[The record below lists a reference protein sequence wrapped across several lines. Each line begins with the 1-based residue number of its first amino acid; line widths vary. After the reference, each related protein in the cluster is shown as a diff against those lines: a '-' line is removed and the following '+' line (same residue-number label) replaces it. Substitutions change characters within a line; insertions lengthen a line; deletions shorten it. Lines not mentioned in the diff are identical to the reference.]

1 MIYLEIIELNF
12 CDLNKNTKRKINLRG
27 IDDLS
32 GDTGSD
38 SNSAL
43 GIRNIDIDQNYYI
56 ESLENDPRENSI
68 EMSRSETTS
77 KSSL

>member
-27 IDDLS
+27 LDDLS

-38 SNSAL
+38 YNSAL
-43 GIRNIDIDQNYYI
+43 GIGNIDIGQNYY
-56 ESLENDPRENSI
+56 LENDPRENSI

>member
-1 MIYLEIIELNF
+1 M
-12 CDLNKNTKRKINLRG
+12 NKNTKRKINLRG

-43 GIRNIDIDQNYYI
+43 GIGNIDIDQNYYI
-56 ESLENDPRENSI
+56 ESLENDPIEKSL
-68 EMSRSETTS
+68 EMSRSETSS
-77 KSSL
+77 KSSI

>member
-1 MIYLEIIELNF
+1 MIYLEIIEINF

-43 GIRNIDIDQNYYI
+43 GIGNIDIDQNYYI
-56 ESLENDPRENSI
+56 ESLESDPIENSI

>member
-43 GIRNIDIDQNYYI
+43 GIGNIDIDQNYYI
-56 ESLENDPRENSI
+56 ESLENDPIEKSL
-68 EMSRSETTS
+68 EMSRSETSS
-77 KSSL
+77 KSSI